1 MAFGKKSKRTGKLD
15 LLGNTRER
23 EEQAQRYEEQ
33 RREHIRERERI
44 LGGQETVDRVLRDHG
59 EDSSDQSA
67 VGSRRQRKGGR
78 PSGAEAGQL
87 SFDVFAREEERLR
100 DDAAKAKTGQL
111 GFETFAQED
120 LQPIDDETRS
130 KAEGEVIERVRRKMR
145 DQFGDKLS
153 SSHGDAELEE
163 EIRDAIDMALQM
175 EKDVRTVKQRES
187 LTGRIYNLIM
197 GLGPLEEIFSDEG
210 ISEIMVSRYDKV
222 FIERGGKMVLSD
234 VRFSSE
240 EELRLICDQIVS
252 RVGRAV
258 NDAHPLADARLADGS
273 RVNIALPPVSVDG
286 TTLTI
291 RRFPK
296 KKMKPEDYLA
306 FGSCDE
312 RMLAFFKMAI
322 EGRFTMIVSGG
333 TGSGKTSLLNLLSNY
348 YCYDPG
354 ISIITIEDSCELQI
368 HHNNVRRYE
377 TRDAGASG
385 AAAVTARDLVRNSLR
400 QRPDVIILGEIR
412 DGTIVDFFRA
422 ASTGHEGS
430 LTTIHT
436 TSPEMMTSTVLQL
449 VQMAKDVNF
458 SEDAALRM
466 YAGAID
472 VLVQIERSADYKRR
486 ITRITHIA
494 GFGEDGARALGI
506 SKSDPEY
513 DPHKVYLKDIF
524 RFVETG
530 MSETGEILGRYEP
543 TGYMPKDLLRKAFL
557 NRVQYDKNIFVP
569 DPDIDVGEAIY

>member
-1 MAFGKKSKRTGKLD
+1 MAFGKKSKRTGKID
-15 LLGNTRER
+15 LLGQARELEEQAWRYEEERRGRTRER
-23 EEQAQRYEEQ
+23 DRL
-33 RREHIRERERI
+33 
-44 LGGQETVDRVLRDHG
+44 LGSQETVDRMLHDQG
-59 EDSSDQSA
+59 IDSSDQSA
-67 VGSRRQRKGGR
+67 VGNGGR
-78 PSGAEAGQL
+78 KRGCRVSNEEAGQL
-87 SFDVFAREEERLR
+87 SFDVFTREEEQSLEA
-100 DDAAKAKTGQL
+100 AAKARTGQL
-111 GFETFAQED
+111 GFETFAQEAE
-120 LQPIDDETRS
+120 QPVDEETRS
-130 KAEGEVIERVRRKMR
+130 KVESKVIARVRRKMR
-145 DQFGDKLS
+145 DQYGDQLAN
-153 SSHGDAELEE
+153 SHEDPELAK
-163 EIRDAIDMALQM
+163 EIRDSIDRALQL
-175 EKDVRTVKQRES
+175 ENDVRTVRQREN

-197 GLGPLEEIFSDEG
+197 GLGPLEEIFTDED

-234 VRFSSE
+234 VKFSSE

-322 EGRFTMIVSGG
+322 EARFTMIVGGG

-348 YCYDPG
+348 YAFDPG
-354 ISIITIEDSCELQI
+354 LSILTIEDSCELQI

-385 AAAVTARDLVRNSLR
+385 AAAVTARDLVKNSLR

-412 DGTIVDFFRA
+412 DGTIVDFLRA

-449 VQMAKDVNF
+449 FQMANDVDF

-466 YAGAID
+466 YAGAVD
-472 VLVQIERSADYKRR
+472 VLIQIERSADYKRR

-506 SKSDPEY
+506 SKGDPEY

-530 MSETGEILGRYEP
+530 MSATGEILGRYEP
-543 TGYMPKDLLRKAFL
+543 TGYMPKELLRKAFL

-569 DPDIDVGEAIY
+569 DPDFEVGEGLY